1 MSKDIL
7 TFHKYIISNSS
18 NTIHLFKNTFNSKI
32 DSLPDKIVSSKFLIK
47 YLQIKSQFEFQIF
60 QNTFLDYFKY
70 KLLSS

>member
-7 TFHKYIISNSS
+7 TFHQYIISNSS

-32 DSLPDKIVSSKFLIK
+32 DSLPDKIVSSKFLIQ
-47 YLQIKSQFEFQIF
+47 YLDIQSQFEFQIF

>member
-1 MSKDIL
+1 MSKEIL